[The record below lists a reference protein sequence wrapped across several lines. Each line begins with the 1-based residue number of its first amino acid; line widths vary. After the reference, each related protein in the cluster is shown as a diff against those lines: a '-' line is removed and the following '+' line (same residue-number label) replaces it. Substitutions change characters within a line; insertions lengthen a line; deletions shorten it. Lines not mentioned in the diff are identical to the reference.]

1 MLRVSSLQTLAS
13 AASYT
18 TVDAWPWE
26 IVDGADYALFG
37 DAATGILRHFFNSGT
52 CENIPGVQQYSGYA
66 DFDDGTA
73 SDPLL
78 CIVDLA
84 DAFSVPLLVVAK
96 ILRRHLWH
104 SGLMVQN
111 LKLTLYSSRIQ

>member
-18 TVDAWPWE
+18 PVGAWPWE

-37 DAATGILRHFFNSGT
+37 DAATGILSHFSNSGT

-84 DAFSVPLLVVAK
+84 DAFSVTLLVV
-96 ILRRHLWH
+96 LRGPQKSFDGT
-104 SGLMVQN
+104 SG
-111 LKLTLYSSRIQ
+111 TLA

>member
-18 TVDAWPWE
+18 TVGAWPWE

-37 DAATGILRHFFNSGT
+37 DAATGIVLRHFSNSGT
-52 CENIPGVQQYSGYA
+52 CETIPGVQQYSGYA

-84 DAFSVPLLVVAK
+84 DAFSVTLLVV
-96 ILRRHLWH
+96 LRGPQKSFDGT
-104 SGLMVQN
+104 SG
-111 LKLTLYSSRIQ
+111 TLA